1 MAVDLINIFGTEIKV
16 VAQPRR
22 AKRQLVGFAGSH
34 GMTSMNMG
42 TRGRL
47 VTVTGRIVGTGA
59 SYWAARANA
68 QAAID
73 AIEAYQWIDGGTY
86 TFNSQTFPY
95 VVFEKFELLTDGEGK
110 AFHYTSEGYVIVNFV
125 AILRSLL

>member
-1 MAVDLINIFGTEIKV
+1 MAVDLINIFGLEIKV

-47 VTVTGRIVGTGA
+47 ITVTGRIVGSGA
-59 SYWAARANA
+59 NYWAARANA

-73 AIEAYQWIDGGTY
+73 AIEAYQFTDGGTY
-86 TFNSQTFPY
+86 TYDSQTFLY
-95 VVFEKFELLTDGEGK
+95 VVFEDFQLIAANGK

-125 AILRSLL
+125 AILRSLI